1 MTDPDPQAVFAPL
14 FSPRTVAVVG
24 ASSSGIGR
32 QNVFIRRGSIRGL
45 RFSGV
50 VTLGNGG
57 GTSVLATDFFS
68 GLGIPVFDELSPAA
82 LALSALHGQERFVR
96 SRSSAPGPA

>member
-68 GLGIPVFDELSPAA
+68 GLGMEVVPFDKPTRDALAA
-82 LALSALHGQERFVR
+82 LDLPPGTSIANPI
-96 SRSSAPGPA
+96 SRT